1 MDEGWPAVPE
11 DALETGGWELVDRTT
26 ERVFRLSPAEV
37 VGRTLLYEDPELR
50 ERLGT
55 GDVTRFFFATALSF
69 RPSLPPGAAPLIE
82 STVRRQ
88 ANTAFTD
95 RLRERGFEGVSRR
108 DRGELE
114 TDSGTTASLSTVGAR
129 CELDGRRLD
138 VTGWL
143 AVWRDDGFRLAGGA
157 YPESGADISSGD
169 SEQYREELLSL
180 VRGVA

>member
-1 MDEGWPAVPE
+1 MDEGWPVVPE
-11 DALETGGWELVDRTT
+11 EALETGGWELADRTT
-26 ERVFRLSPAEV
+26 ETVFRLSPAQV
-37 VGRTLLYEDPELR
+37 VGRTLLYEDPTLR

-55 GDVTRFFFATALSF
+55 SDVTRFFFATALSF

-82 STVRRQ
+82 STVRQQ
-88 ANTAFTD
+88 ANRSFTG
-95 RLRERGFEGVSRR
+95 RLRERGFEGISRR

-114 TDSGTTASLSTVGAR
+114 TDGGQTASLSTVGAR

-157 YPESGADISSGD
+157 YPESGVDVEPDD
-169 SEQYREELLSL
+169 SEAYREELLSL
-180 VRGVA
+180 VKAVE